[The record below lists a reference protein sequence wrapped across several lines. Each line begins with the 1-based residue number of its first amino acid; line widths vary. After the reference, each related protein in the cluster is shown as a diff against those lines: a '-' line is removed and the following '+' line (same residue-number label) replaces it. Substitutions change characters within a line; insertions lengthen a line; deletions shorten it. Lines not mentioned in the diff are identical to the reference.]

1 MFKELAVDSASV
13 KIFDQIASTLNPW
26 SCSLEINHLAVLF
39 VPNTPTPGSVL
50 MVHFCLMNLAVS
62 DHFLNIWTVP
72 VLCFYLAL
80 LLGGVGWAG
89 VGSQMMMLFY
99 GDV

>member
-26 SCSLEINHLAVLF
+26 SCSLEMIHLAVLF

-50 MVHFCLMNLAVS
+50 MVYCCLMNLAVS
-62 DHFLNIWTVP
+62 DHFLRI
-72 VLCFYLAL
+72 YLSLDCASAL
-80 LLGGVGWAG
+80 FLPCPLAIGWGGQWGW
-89 VGSQMMMLFY
+89 
-99 GDV
+99 

>member
-1 MFKELAVDSASV
+1 
-13 KIFDQIASTLNPW
+13 
-26 SCSLEINHLAVLF
+26 
-39 VPNTPTPGSVL
+39 